1 MTPLRTGLATDLG
14 ALAWLRWLLAP
25 DLDTALPSDGTPV
38 ERYRVLPS
46 GRHPR
51 VVVPVGHPA
60 AARAVLQSDL
70 GNHGF
75 ARRVTGAFS
84 RVGRLPPGVGAPLA
98 VSAGTAPA
106 TSLARWLSE
115 RLDRPDLHVG
125 ITVGGP
131 RPNRKPVLKLV
142 TSDGT
147 VLAFAKVAW
156 NPLTT
161 ALVANEQR
169 WLERI
174 DADRPAGITAPEPW
188 LADRWKGMPVLVT
201 RPLAE
206 PATSSSFLVDGDLV
220 AAIADLAP
228 GGEHDLVDS
237 PWWKAT
243 ADRIVALD
251 DEVAAGRLSAARSVL
266 ASRLAGTR
274 WRFGAWHGDLTAWNA
289 YPVPGGAT
297 VWDWERASDPVPV
310 GFDAA
315 HAAFQAGQV
324 GRGLDVDISA
334 AEAGPVVAGVVDPLG
349 LAAGHADDLVTCY
362 LVERCLRWYEDRAVG
377 STTATPDRQHAIQ
390 HAITARTTATAR
402 R

>member
-1 MTPLRTGLATDLG
+1 
-14 ALAWLRWLLAP
+14 
-25 DLDTALPSDGTPV
+25 
-38 ERYRVLPS
+38 
-46 GRHPR
+46 
-51 VVVPVGHPA
+51 
-60 AARAVLQSDL
+60 
-70 GNHGF
+70 
-75 ARRVTGAFS
+75 
-84 RVGRLPPGVGAPLA
+84 
-98 VSAGTAPA
+98 
-106 TSLARWLSE
+106 
-115 RLDRPDLHVG
+115 
-125 ITVGGP
+125 
-131 RPNRKPVLKLV
+131 VLKLV
-142 TSDGT
+142 ASDGT

-174 DADRPAGITAPEPW
+174 DAERPAGITAPRPW
-188 LADRWKGMPVLVT
+188 LADTWKGMPVLIT

-206 PATSSSFLVDGDLV
+206 PATSAPFLVDGDLV

-237 PWWKAT
+237 PWWKA
-243 ADRIVALD
+243 AGERVAALD
-251 DEVAAGRLSAARSVL
+251 DEVAAGRLTTARSVL

-289 YPVPGGAT
+289 HPDAGGVT
-297 VWDWERASDPVPV
+297 VWDWERASDPMPV

-324 GRGLDVDISA
+324 GRGLDVDTA
-334 AEAGPVVAGVVDPLG
+334 AVEAGPVVAEVVDTIG
-349 LAAGHADDLVTCY
+349 LPPAPADDLVTCY

-390 HAITARTTATAR
+390 HAITARTTATGR

>member
-1 MTPLRTGLATDLG
+1 VTPDRSGLATDVG

-25 DLDTALPSDGTPV
+25 DPATAPPPDATPV
-38 ERYRVLPS
+38 ERYRVLPG

-51 VVVPVGHPA
+51 VVVPLGHSA

-70 GNHGF
+70 GNHGI
-75 ARRVTGAFS
+75 ARRVTGALS
-84 RVGRLPPGVGAPLA
+84 RVGFLPPGVGAPLA
-98 VSAGTAPA
+98 VPAG
-106 TSLARWLSE
+106 TSLAAWLSE

-125 ITVGGP
+125 ITVGAP

-142 TSDGT
+142 ASDGT

-174 DADRPAGITAPEPW
+174 EAERPAGITAPRPW
-188 LADRWKGMPVLVT
+188 LADTWKGMPVLIT
-201 RPLAE
+201 HPLAE
-206 PATSSSFLVDGDLV
+206 PGTGPPFRVDGDLV

-237 PWWKAT
+237 PWWKA
-243 ADRIVALD
+243 AGERVAALD
-251 DEVAAGRLSAARSVL
+251 DEVAAGRLTAARSVL
-266 ASRLAGTR
+266 AARLAGTR

-289 YPVPGGAT
+289 HPDPGGVT

-324 GRGLDVDISA
+324 GRGLDVDTAA
-334 AEAGPVVAGVVDPLG
+334 AEAGPVVAEVVDSIG
-349 LAAGHADDLVTCY
+349 LPPGPADDLVTCY
-362 LVERCLRWYEDRAVG
+362 LVERCLRWYEDLAVG
-377 STTATPDRQHAIQ
+377 STTATPERQHAIQ
-390 HAITARTTATAR
+390 HAITARTAATGR

>member
-1 MTPLRTGLATDLG
+1 VVTPVRTGLATDVG

-25 DLDTALPSDGTPV
+25 DPDSAPPPDGTPV

-51 VVVPVGHPA
+51 VVVPLGHPA
-60 AARAVLQSDL
+60 AARAVLRSDL
-70 GNHGF
+70 GNHGL
-75 ARRVTGAFS
+75 ARRVTGTLS
-84 RVGRLPPGVGAPLA
+84 RVGSLPRGVGAPLTVA
-98 VSAGTAPA
+98 AGG
-106 TSLARWLSE
+106 SLAGWLAE

-125 ITVGGP
+125 ITVGAP

-142 TSDGT
+142 ASDGT
-147 VLAFAKVAW
+147 VVAFAKVAW

-174 DADRPAGITAPEPW
+174 DAERPVGITAPQPW
-188 LADRWKGMPVLVT
+188 LADTWKGMPVLIT

-206 PATSSSFLVDGDLV
+206 PEASVPFRVDGDLV

-237 PWWKAT
+237 PWWKA
-243 ADRIVALD
+243 AGERVDALD
-251 DEVAAGRLSAARSVL
+251 DEVAAGRLAAARSVL

-289 YPVPGGAT
+289 HPDPAGVT

-324 GRGLDVDISA
+324 GRGLDVDTAA
-334 AEAGPVVAGVVDPLG
+334 AEAGPVVAEVVDTIG
-349 LAAGHADDLVTCY
+349 LPPAPADDLVTCY